1 MTDVTVIGAGLVG
14 SAAARHLAESGSSV
28 TLIGAAEGNGMHV
41 HASHYDEA
49 RITRRLGPST
59 IWSDLANEA
68 MQRYGDIEARSGIR
82 FHRPCGHLRCD
93 LPAEQER
100 SELRLV
106 QELCRRRALRGAVR
120 TRAEIRDLFPE
131 LAFPDGGAFHF
142 EPGPAGIINPRKL
155 IRAQVSLARRA
166 GARVED
172 GVTVRVQKEGRAFA
186 VLDGKGN
193 RHNSGRVLV
202 AAGAYT
208 NLFSLTPMRL
218 ALTIRPETVVLF
230 EARPPLRAKLAQMPG
245 LIWHFRHIPDVAY
258 AYVLPPVVYPDG
270 RAYVKIG
277 SDFDRESGFASLEG
291 MHAHMRSP
299 GSSQTSARLIPVL
312 HSLIPHMAGVRTL
325 TKPCLLTYTP
335 TGFPM
340 VDELDEGWFVAV
352 GGCGKS
358 AKSSDQIG
366 KLAAQLVREEAW
378 TGYARATFAAVPDSK
393 NQSDSTNYLK

>member
-28 TLIGAAEGNGMHV
+28 TLIGAAEGNAMHV

-49 RITRRLGPST
+49 RITRRLGPSV

-68 MQRYGDIEARSGIR
+68 MQRYSDIEARSGIR
-82 FHRPCGHLRCD
+82 FHSPCGHLRCD
-93 LPAEQER
+93 LPAGQEG
-100 SELRLV
+100 SELSLV
-106 QELCRRRALRGAVR
+106 REVCSRRALQGAER
-120 TRAEIRDLFPE
+120 TRAEIADRFPD
-131 LAFPDGGAFHF
+131 LAFSAGGVFHF

-155 IRAQVSLARRA
+155 IQAQISLARRA
-166 GARVED
+166 GACIAG
-172 GVTVRVQKEGRAFA
+172 GVAVRVAKEGRAFA
-186 VLDGKGN
+186 VLDSTGN
-193 RHNSGRVLV
+193 RHASGRVLV

-208 NLFSLTPMRL
+208 NLFSLTPTRL

-230 EARPPLRAKLAQMPG
+230 EAAPPLREKLAQMPS

-277 SDFDRESGFASLEG
+277 SDFDGESAFASLDD

-299 GSSQTSARLIPVL
+299 GSSRTKARLIPVL
-312 HSLIPHMAGVRTL
+312 HSLIPRMAAARVI
-325 TKPCLLTYTP
+325 TKPCLLTYTQ

-340 VDELDEGWFVAV
+340 VDEVDEGWFVAV

-366 KLAAQLVREEAW
+366 KMAAQLVREEAW
-378 TGYARATFAAVPDSK
+378 TGYARKTFAAVTVTSNK
-393 NQSDSTNYLK
+393 GHIA